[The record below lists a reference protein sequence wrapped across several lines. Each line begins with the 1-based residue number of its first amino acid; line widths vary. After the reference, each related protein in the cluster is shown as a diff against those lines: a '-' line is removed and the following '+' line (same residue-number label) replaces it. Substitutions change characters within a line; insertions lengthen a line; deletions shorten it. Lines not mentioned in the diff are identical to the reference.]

1 MNTPTAFADWELRPE
16 LQAGL
21 AEQNLVTPTPV
32 QEASFPAVLEGR
44 DLLVQ
49 SRTGTGKTLAFGL
62 PILQRLD
69 KGPGRIEAL
78 VVLPTREL
86 ALQVAMALGKMARP
100 LGFDVAALFGGGSYR
115 DQLRAIG
122 NGARIIVGTPGRLV
136 DHLERGRL
144 DLSSCTTLVLDEAD
158 EMLDM
163 GFAEELEKIL
173 GALPAERQTL
183 MFSATMAPGTSD
195 LAAKS
200 LKNPMTIALSQ
211 GGKSAPEITHVA
223 YECFADKKTDALVN
237 VLHADQ
243 PGLAIVFCHTK
254 IETEQI
260 AERLREEGFSA
271 GFLNGDL
278 PQEARTRTL
287 NAFRRGLIDV
297 LVATDVAARG
307 IDVKGVSHVYN
318 LGVPRDPESYIHRV
332 GRTGRAGASGVAA
345 TFVPPR
351 DAARF
356 RRMLMNA
363 GVKIEARPLP
373 QAADVRKKLREIFH
387 EDLTSRVQAGPDAQL
402 ASLAEELLGYIEPQD
417 LVAALLA
424 GNDAAKATLTAGTDV
439 MAPRK
444 PERAPRADRQ
454 DYPVR
459 PGDVREHFEKEGPPR
474 KVRERTG
481 DDGGPRERP
490 LRKLSEHNEPGFK
503 RIWLNQ
509 GKAHKL
515 MPGGLVKLVCSV
527 AGIKGDAV
535 GAIAIHPFFSFFDVR
550 ESEAERVVGLLNG
563 LNQKGKALKANL
575 VPPVGEGK

>member
-1 MNTPTAFADWELRPE
+1 MNMPAAFADWELRPE
-16 LQAGL
+16 LLAGL

-32 QEASFPAVLEGR
+32 QDASFPAVLEGR

-62 PILQRLD
+62 PILQRLE

-86 ALQVAMALGKMARP
+86 ALQVATALGKMARP
-100 LGFDVAALFGGGSYR
+100 LGFEVAALFGGGSYR

-136 DHLERGRL
+136 DHLERNRL

-163 GFAEELEKIL
+163 GFADELEKIL
-173 GALPAERQTL
+173 AALPAERQSL
-183 MFSATMAPGTSD
+183 LFSATMAPGTAD
-195 LAAKS
+195 LAKKT
-200 LKNPMTIALSQ
+200 LRDPMTIALSQ

-223 YECFADKKTDALVN
+223 YECFSDRKTDALVN

-287 NAFRRGLIDV
+287 NAFRRGLIDL

-307 IDVKGVSHVYN
+307 IDVKGISHVYN

-356 RRMLMNA
+356 RRMLSNA
-363 GVKIEARPLP
+363 GVKIEMRPLP
-373 QAADVRKKLREIFH
+373 QAADVRKRLREIFH
-387 EDLTSRVQAGPDAQL
+387 ESLTARVAAGPDDQL
-402 ASLAEELLGYIEPQD
+402 ASLATELLGYIEPQD

-424 GNDAAKATLTAGTDV
+424 GNDAAKATLTAGSNV

-444 PERAPRADRQ
+444 PERTERAPYADQ
-454 DYPVR
+454 PIR

-474 KVRERTG
+474 KIRERG
-481 DDGGPRERP
+481 PEGVAPRERP

-503 RIWLNQ
+503 RVWLNQ

-527 AGIKGDAV
+527 SGIKGEAI

-550 ESEAERVVGLLNG
+550 EAEAPRVVELLNG
-563 LNQKGKALKANL
+563 LNQKGKSLKANL
-575 VPPVGEGK
+575 VAPVGESK